1 MASPGEPGYDD
12 AMAVEMLRQSP
23 ASPSSELGPFR
34 KRDYLELPDEPRCEL
49 IFGRLYTTPSL
60 TFLHQ
65 AVAGLLVLRLNEVAG
80 RTGGAAAIAPLDV
93 TLSDHSVVQPDVI
106 YVSASRLGIVGERI
120 DGAPD
125 LVVEV
130 LSPGTS
136 RRDRNEKLKL
146 YAESGVRE
154 YWIVDAIERQIEF
167 LVSDSGTFRVA
178 LPVDD
183 KYRSAELPE
192 VELDLGE
199 LWRQLERDLPH
210 PG

>member
-1 MASPGEPGYDD
+1 
-12 AMAVEMLRQSP
+12 MAVEMLRQSP
-23 ASPSSELGPFR
+23 VSPSSELGPFR

-49 IFGRLYTTPSL
+49 ILGRLYATPSL

-65 AVAGLLVLRLNEVAG
+65 AVASLLMLQLHEVAG

-93 TLSDHSVVQPDVI
+93 TLADHSVVQPDVI
-106 YVSASRLGIVGERI
+106 YVSASRLEIVGDRI
-120 DGAPD
+120 EGAPD
-125 LVVEV
+125 LLVEV

-136 RRDRNEKLKL
+136 RRDRHEKLKL

-154 YWIVDAIERQIEF
+154 YWIVDSIERQIEF
-167 LVSDSGTFRVA
+167 LVNDSGTFRVA

-183 KYRSAELPE
+183 RYRSAELPE

-199 LWRQLERDLPH
+199 LWQQLDHDLPH

>member
-1 MASPGEPGYDD
+1 
-12 AMAVEMLRQSP
+12 
-23 ASPSSELGPFR
+23 LGPFR
-34 KRDYLELPDEPRCEL
+34 KRDYLKLPDEPRCEL
-49 IFGRLYTTPSL
+49 ILGRLYATPSL

-65 AVAGLLVLRLNEVAG
+65 AVACLLVLRLHEVAG
-80 RTGGAAAIAPLDV
+80 RTGGVVAIAPLDV
-93 TLSDHSVVQPDVI
+93 TLADHSVVQPDAI
-106 YVSASRLGIVGERI
+106 YVSASRLGIVEDRI
-120 DGAPD
+120 EGAPD
-125 LVVEV
+125 LLVEV

-167 LVSDSGTFRVA
+167 LVNDSGTFHVA

-183 KYRSAELPE
+183 RYHSAELPE
-192 VELDLGE
+192 VELDLAE
-199 LWRQLERDLPH
+199 LWRQLDRDLPH

>member
-1 MASPGEPGYDD
+1 
-12 AMAVEMLRQSP
+12 MAVEMLRQSP
-23 ASPSSELGPFR
+23 ASPSSDLGPFR

-49 IFGRLYTTPSL
+49 ILGRLYATPNL
-60 TFLHQ
+60 TFLHR
-65 AVAGLLVLRLNEVAG
+65 AVASLLMLRLHEVAR
-80 RTGGAAAIAPLDV
+80 RTGGVAAIAPLDV
-93 TLSDHSVVQPDVI
+93 TLADHSVVQPDVI
-106 YVSASRLGIVGERI
+106 YVSASRLGIVEDRI
-120 DGAPD
+120 EGAPD
-125 LVVEV
+125 LLVEV

-154 YWIVDAIERQIEF
+154 YWIVDSIECQIEF
-167 LVSDSGTFRVA
+167 LVNDSGTFHVA

-183 KYRSAELPE
+183 RYRSAELPE

-199 LWRQLERDLPH
+199 LWRQLDRDLPY

>member
-1 MASPGEPGYDD
+1 
-12 AMAVEMLRQSP
+12 MAVEMLRQSP

-34 KRDYLELPDEPRCEL
+34 KRDYLDLPDEPRCEL
-49 IFGRLYTTPSL
+49 ILGRLYATPSL

-65 AVAGLLVLRLNEVAG
+65 AMAGVLMLQLHEVAR
-80 RTGGAAAIAPLDV
+80 RTGGIVAIAPLDV
-93 TLSDHSVVQPDVI
+93 TLADHSVVQPDVI
-106 YVSASRLGIVGERI
+106 YVSASRLGIVEDRI
-120 DGAPD
+120 EGAPD

-154 YWIVDAIERQIEF
+154 YWIVDSIERQIEF
-167 LVSDSGTFRVA
+167 LVNDSGTFHVA
-178 LPVDD
+178 VPVDD
-183 KYRSAELPE
+183 KYRSSELPE

-199 LWRQLERDLPH
+199 LWQQLDRDLPH

>member
-1 MASPGEPGYDD
+1 
-12 AMAVEMLRQSP
+12 MAVEMLRQSP
-23 ASPSSELGPFR
+23 VSPASELGPFR

-49 IFGRLYTTPSL
+49 ILGRIYVTPSP
-60 TFLHQ
+60 TFRHQ
-65 AVAGLLVLRLNEVAG
+65 AVAGLLWRQLHEVAE
-80 RTGGAAAIAPLDV
+80 RTSGAAAIAPLDV
-93 TLSDHSVVQPDVI
+93 TLADHSVVQPDVI
-106 YVSASRLGIVGERI
+106 YVSASRLAIVGDRI
-120 DGAPD
+120 EGAPD
-125 LVVEV
+125 LLVEV

-154 YWIVDAIERQIEF
+154 YWIVDSIERQIEF
-167 LVSDSGTFRVA
+167 LVNDSGTFHVA

-183 KYRSAELPE
+183 RYRSAALPE

-199 LWRQLERDLPH
+199 LWRQLDRDLPH